1 MKILVVDD
9 DDDVRTITRLS
20 LTTVGGMTVVEASNG
35 RSAVELALREQ
46 PDMILLDVMMPG
58 MDGVE
63 TLAAIRSYSAIARTP
78 IVFLTAKAL
87 QSEIDRLMSFNV
99 VAVFIK
105 PFDPLTLADQL
116 RAAARQVK
124 PEQTLF

>member
-20 LTTVGGMTVVEASNG
+20 LTTVGGLTVVEASNG